1 MANVTTYLENKL
13 LEHSLGKNSWTMPTS
28 TKAGLFIV
36 SPDASYVSG
45 TPGSAVEV
53 TSLYGYSRQTVT
65 WATAASG
72 SIANSAAL
80 TWTSTTG
87 PWRRDTASSTPE
99 KIVSIGIFASATDNL
114 LWFGPLSASVTIDTG
129 QSFTIDA
136 GNFVLTLS

>member
-1 MANVTTYLENKL
+1 MANITTYLENKL
-13 LEHSLGKNSWTMPTS
+13 LEHSLGKNSWTMPAS

-36 SPDASYVSG
+36 SPTASYVSG

-53 TSLYGYSRQTVT
+53 ASLYGYSRQTVT
-65 WATAASG
+65 WATASNG

-99 KIVSIGIFASATDNL
+99 AIVSIGIFASTTDNL
-114 LWFGPLSASVTIDTG
+114 LWFGPLSAAVTVNTG

-136 GNFVLTLS
+136 GDLVLTLS